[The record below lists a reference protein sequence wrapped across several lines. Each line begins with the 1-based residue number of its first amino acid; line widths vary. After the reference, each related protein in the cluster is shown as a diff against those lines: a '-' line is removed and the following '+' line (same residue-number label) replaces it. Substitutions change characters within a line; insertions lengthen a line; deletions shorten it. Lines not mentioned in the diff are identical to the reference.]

1 MGILSNEIMR
11 QNVGVLRASASKA
24 SIQGVLL
31 AFATIL
37 LATLA
42 VTFMSERSITLD
54 GLVKA
59 QSENLALWILD
70 FIPFVFAYWGHYSS
84 SVIAYKASALL
95 MDQTEELRSRA
106 SRLERQAS
114 YAATH
119 DPVTDLPNRAL
130 FYDRLERTMTATNAE
145 QGRLAV
151 LLLQVENHKEIRD
164 TLGLNS
170 ADAILKQVATRLESV
185 IRTQDSAA
193 RLDGPTFAVLLSNSA
208 DLNDPELLARRL
220 QRAMEPPFM
229 VDRLKL
235 SAHTSVGVVLF
246 PDHGDDADTL
256 VQRAGVAVYVAA
268 KAHNGYALYSPS
280 LDEHS
285 PRRLALMGEL
295 RQALERDQ
303 LELHYQPKV
312 DVASGRVIGAE
323 ALVRW
328 RHPRHGFLQPDEFI
342 GLAERT
348 RMIKP
353 LTLWVMKRAFEDCVR
368 WRREGL
374 ALKISVNLSAQDLH
388 DPELPDLIAG
398 VVAAKGIQPEWVIF
412 EITES
417 GIMQDPDRV
426 MNVAERVHGLGF
438 TLSIDDFGTGYSSL
452 AYLKKLPVSEIKI
465 DKSFVVDMLGSEND
479 AVIVRATGD
488 LAHNLGLKVTAEGVE
503 NAQILDVLRGMG
515 YDIAQGYYIS
525 RPLPAQAFS
534 DWLQTSKWPP
544 CQAEAAEVS
553 EAEEGSSA

>member
-1 MGILSNEIMR
+1 MGLLSNEIMR
-11 QNVGVLRASASKA
+11 QNVGILRATASKS
-24 SIQGVLL
+24 SIQGVLV
-31 AFATIL
+31 AFGAIL
-37 LATLA
+37 LATFA
-42 VTFMSERSITLD
+42 VSFMNDHSVSLE

-59 QSENLALWILD
+59 QSGNFALWILD
-70 FIPFVFAYWGHYSS
+70 FMPFVFAYWGQYSS
-84 SVIAYKASALL
+84 SVMAYEASALL
-95 MDQTEELRSRA
+95 MDQTEELRNRA
-106 SRLERQAS
+106 SQMEKQVA

-130 FYDRLERTMTATNAE
+130 FYDRLERAIAAANAE

-193 RLDGPTFAVLLSNSA
+193 RLDGPTFAVLLSNAA
-208 DLNDPELLARRL
+208 DLADPEGLARRL
-220 QRAMEPPFM
+220 QKAMEPPFM

-235 SAHTSVGVVLF
+235 SAHTTVGFVLF
-246 PDHGDDADTL
+246 PDHGEDADTL
-256 VQRAGVAVYVAA
+256 VQRAGVALYVAA
-268 KAHNGYALYSPS
+268 KTHNGYALYSAA

-285 PRRLALMGEL
+285 PRRLTLMGEL

-312 DVASGRVIGAE
+312 EVAGGQVIGAE

-328 RHPRHGFLQPDEFI
+328 RHPRHGFIQPDEFI

-353 LTLWVMKRAFEDCVR
+353 LTLWVMKRAFQDCVF
-368 WRREGL
+368 WRGQGL

-388 DPELPDLIAG
+388 DPELPDLVAG
-398 VVAAKGIQPEWVIF
+398 VVAATGIQPEWVIF

-426 MNVAERVHGLGF
+426 LNVVERVHGLGF

-452 AYLKKLPVSEIKI
+452 AYLKKLPVSELKI
-465 DKSFVVDMLGSEND
+465 DKSFVMDMLGSEND
-479 AVIVRATGD
+479 AVIVRATVD
-488 LAHNLGLKVTAEGVE
+488 LAHNLGLKITAEGVE
-503 NAQILDVLRGMG
+503 SAQILEALRGMG
-515 YDIAQGYYIS
+515 CDIAQGYFIS
-525 RPLPAQAFS
+525 RPLSAQAFS
-534 DWLQTSKWPP
+534 EWLQTSDWPP
-544 CQAEAAEVS
+544 CQAEAA
-553 EAEEGSSA
+553 AAEGSPI

>member
-1 MGILSNEIMR
+1 MGILSNEVMR
-11 QNVGVLRASASKA
+11 QNVGILRASASK
-24 SIQGVLL
+24 SSVQGVLI
-31 AFATIL
+31 AFGAIL

-42 VTFMSERSITLD
+42 VSFMNERAVSLD
-54 GLVKA
+54 GLVRA
-59 QSENLALWILD
+59 QSQNLALWILD
-70 FIPFVFAYWGHYSS
+70 FMPFVFAYWGQYSS
-84 SVIAYKASALL
+84 SVMAYEASALL
-95 MDQTEELRSRA
+95 MDQTEELRNRA
-106 SRLERQAS
+106 SQLERQAN

-119 DPVTDLPNRAL
+119 DPVTELPNRAL
-130 FYDRLERTMTATNAE
+130 FYDRLERAMAAANAD
-145 QGRLAV
+145 QARLAV

-193 RLDGPTFAVLLSNSA
+193 RLDGPSFAVLLSNAA
-208 DLNDPELLARRL
+208 DLSDPESLARRL
-220 QRAMEPPFM
+220 QKAMEPPFM

-246 PDHGDDADTL
+246 PDHGEDADTL

-268 KAHNGYALYSPS
+268 KAHNGYALYSPA

-285 PRRLALMGEL
+285 PRRLTLMGEL

-312 DVASGRVIGAE
+312 DVAGGQVIGAE

-328 RHPRHGFLQPDEFI
+328 RHPRHGFIQPDEFI

-368 WRREGL
+368 WRGQGL
-374 ALKISVNLSAQDLH
+374 AFRISVNLSAQDLH

-398 VVAAKGIQPEWVIF
+398 VVAATGIQPEWVIF

-426 MNVAERVHGLGF
+426 LNVVERVHGLGF

-452 AYLKKLPVSEIKI
+452 AYLHRFPISGLKI
-465 DKSFVVDMLGSEND
+465 DRSFVTRVAENE
-479 AVIVRATGD
+479 VIVRTIVS
-488 LAHNLGLKVTAEGVE
+488 LAHNLGMEVIAEGVE
-503 NAQILDVLRGMG
+503 TQGQADRLLELGCE
-515 YDIAQGYYIS
+515 YAQGFFFS
-525 RPLPAQAFS
+525 RPVE
-534 DWLQTSKWPP
+534 
-544 CQAEAAEVS
+544 AEAATALLLAPVS
-553 EAEEGSSA
+553 VPA

>member
-1 MGILSNEIMR
+1 MGLLSNELMR
-11 QNVGVLRASASKA
+11 QNVGILRASASKA
-24 SIQGVLL
+24 SIQGVLI
-31 AFATIL
+31 AAATIVM
-37 LATLA
+37 ATFA
-42 VTFMSERSITLD
+42 VCFMNERAITLE
-54 GLVKA
+54 GLVRA
-59 QSENLALWILD
+59 QSGNLALWILD
-70 FIPFVFAYWGHYSS
+70 FMPFVFAYWGQYSS
-84 SVIAYKASALL
+84 SVMAYEAGALL

-106 SRLERQAS
+106 NQMEKQAT

-119 DPVTDLPNRAL
+119 DTVTELPNRAL
-130 FYDRLERTMTATNAE
+130 FYDRLERAISAANSE

-193 RLDGPTFAVLLSNSA
+193 RLDGPTFALLLRNTA
-208 DLNDPELLARRL
+208 DINDTESLARRL
-220 QRAMEPPFM
+220 QKAMEPPFM

-246 PDHGDDADTL
+246 PDHGEDADTL
-256 VQRAGVAVYVAA
+256 VQRAGVALYVAA
-268 KAHNGYALYSPS
+268 KAHNGYALYSPL

-285 PRRLALMGEL
+285 PRRLTLMGEL

-303 LELHYQPKV
+303 LELRYQPKV
-312 DVASGRVIGAE
+312 EVVSGRVIGAE

-328 RHPRHGFLQPDEFI
+328 RHPRHGFIQPEEFI

-368 WRREGL
+368 WYEQGL
-374 ALKISVNLSAQDLH
+374 ALKVSVNLSAQDLH

-398 VVAAKGIQPEWVIF
+398 VVAASGIQPEWVIF

-426 MNVAERVHGLGF
+426 LNVVERVHGLGF

-452 AYLKKLPVSEIKI
+452 AYLKKLPVSELKI
-465 DKSFVVDMLGSEND
+465 DKSFVVDMLDSEND
-479 AVIVRATGD
+479 AVIVRATID
-488 LAHNLGLKVTAEGVE
+488 LAHNLGLKITAEGVE
-503 NAQILDVLRGMG
+503 SAEILATLRGMG
-515 YDIAQGYYIS
+515 CDIAQGFHIS
-525 RPLPAQAFS
+525 RPQSAQAFS
-534 DWLQTSKWPP
+534 DWLQASNWPP
-544 CQAEAAEVS
+544 QRL
-553 EAEEGSSA
+553 EGAGQQESPA